1 MSEHFENLEVNL
13 RIGHTSQALLGI
25 EFENV
30 GKSKTTD
37 CLCYVY
43 CYCIRLYVCSYAAA
57 AGSNIPP
64 ICRKPLNSSIQ

>member
-30 GKSKTTD
+30 GKSKTTL
-37 CLCYVY
+37 CLC
-43 CYCIRLYVCSYAAA
+43 LYVLFLEYKSLFINKEAYKCFPHWTPEQA
-57 AGSNIPP
+57 
-64 ICRKPLNSSIQ
+64 